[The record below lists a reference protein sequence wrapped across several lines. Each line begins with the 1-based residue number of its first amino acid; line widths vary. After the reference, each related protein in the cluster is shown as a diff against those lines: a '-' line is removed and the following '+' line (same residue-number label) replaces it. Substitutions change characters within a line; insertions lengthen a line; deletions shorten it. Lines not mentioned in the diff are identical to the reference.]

1 MAGFSNDISMQ
12 EYYGSFPTTSART
25 AVRRGSGIRKIQ
37 ASPNLNAMGSS
48 GDDRD
53 EDVVERA
60 LAQDISPTQ
69 AGLNN
74 RQTRLWQRMRM
85 QGNQESGGTTTTG
98 GSGGSSP
105 TKPSGGIL
113 GPDSAKKRI
122 NTILIVGGAALLL
135 GVLVYR
141 RFR

>member
-1 MAGFSNDISMQ
+1 MQ
-12 EYYGSFPTTSART
+12 EYYGSFPTTSAQT
-25 AVRRGSGIRKIQ
+25 AVRKGSGIRKIE
-37 ASPNLNAMGSS
+37 ASPNLNAMGPS

-69 AGLNN
+69 AGLND
-74 RQTRLWQRMRM
+74 RQTRLY
-85 QGNQESGGTTTTG
+85 NQAKNNGGGKT
-98 GSGGSSP
+98 SSP
-105 TKPSGGIL
+105 ASVPAASAS
-113 GPDSAKKRI
+113 PDSAKKRL
-122 NTILIVGGAALLL
+122 NTMFIVGGAALLL

>member
-25 AVRRGSGIRKIQ
+25 AVRGGSGIRKIQ
-37 ASPNLNAMGSS
+37 ASPNLNAMGPS
-48 GDDRD
+48 GEDRD

-74 RQTRLWQRMRM
+74 RQTRLYEQMRALR
-85 QGNQESGGTTTTG
+85 NQVTGGTTTSSG
-98 GSGGSSP
+98 GSGSTGSEATTSA
-105 TKPSGGIL
+105 GA
-113 GPDSAKKRI
+113 DSAKKRL
-122 NTILIVGGAALLL
+122 NTILIVGGAAVLL

>member
-25 AVRRGSGIRKIQ
+25 AVRGGSGIRKIQ
-37 ASPNLNAMGSS
+37 ASANLNAMGPS
-48 GDDRD
+48 GEDRD

-60 LAQDISPTQ
+60 IAQDISPTQ
-69 AGLNN
+69 AGLND
-74 RQTRLWQRMRM
+74 RQTRLWNRMRM
-85 QGNQESGGTTTTG
+85 QGVQQGGTNTHTG
-98 GSGGSSP
+98 GSGSNGSGATAS
-105 TKPSGGIL
+105 SGA
-113 GPDSAKKRI
+113 DSAKKRL
-122 NTILIVGGAALLL
+122 NTMFIVGGAALLL

>member
-1 MAGFSNDISMQ
+1 MQ

-25 AVRRGSGIRKIQ
+25 AVRTGSGIRKIQ

-85 QGNQESGGTTTTG
+85 QGNQESGGTTTG
-98 GSGGSSP
+98 GSGSSSP
-105 TKPSGGIL
+105 SKPSGGIL
-113 GPDSAKKRI
+113 GRDSAKKRI
-122 NTILIVGGAALLL
+122 NTMLIVGGAALLL

-141 RFR
+141 RFRK

>member
-25 AVRRGSGIRKIQ
+25 AVRTGSGIRKIQ

-85 QGNQESGGTTTTG
+85 QGNQESGGTTTG
-98 GSGGSSP
+98 GSGSSSP
-105 TKPSGGIL
+105 SKPSGGIL
-113 GPDSAKKRI
+113 GRDSAKKRI
-122 NTILIVGGAALLL
+122 NTMLIVGGAALLL

-141 RFR
+141 RFRK

>member
-1 MAGFSNDISMQ
+1 MQ
-12 EYYGSFPTTSART
+12 EYYGSFPVTSART

-37 ASPNLNAMGSS
+37 ATPNLNAMGPS

-53 EDVVERA
+53 EDVVQRA
-60 LAQDISPTQ
+60 LAQNISPTQ
-69 AGLNN
+69 AGLTD
-74 RQTRLWQRMRM
+74 RQTQMY
-85 QGNQESGGTTTTG
+85 NAAKPTSGTTTTTG
-98 GSGGSSP
+98 GSGSSSP
-105 TKPSGGIL
+105 TKPSGGVF

>member
-37 ASPNLNAMGSS
+37 ASPNLNAMGPS

-60 LAQDISPTQ
+60 LAQNISPTQ
-69 AGLNN
+69 AGLND
-74 RQTRLWQRMRM
+74 RQKKLYNAAKRT
-85 QGNQESGGTTTTG
+85 SSATTTTG
-98 GSGGSSP
+98 GSGSSSP

-113 GPDSAKKRI
+113 GRDSAKKRI
-122 NTILIVGGAALLL
+122 NTMLIVGGAALLL

-141 RFR
+141 RLRK